1 MLKVKFQSFEMC
13 GCPFLFENITHSK
26 LQKCTFVSNIFVPNG
41 VFRNSFIILTTLHI
55 INSFKV
61 MVKIKI
67 SKENYH

>member
-1 MLKVKFQSFEMC
+1 MLKVKFRSFEMC

-26 LQKCTFVSNIFVPNG
+26 LQRYIFVSNIFVPNG
-41 VFRNSFIILTTLHI
+41 VFGNSFIILSTLHT

-61 MVKIKI
+61 IVKIKI